1 MRALAGGD
9 GLIRN
14 IEFLLSV
21 RVTVLSE
28 RRAVTPYGMR
38 GGAPGAPGM
47 NLLNSNQ
54 LPHRLTVEVSPGDI
68 LRIETPGGG
77 AWAKPT

>member
-1 MRALAGGD
+1 M
-9 GLIRN
+9 IRK
-14 IEFLLSV
+14 IEFLSPM

-28 RRAVTPYGMR
+28 RRVVTPYGMR

-47 NLLNSNQ
+47 NLLNGNQ
-54 LPHRLTVEVSPGDI
+54 LPHLVTVEVSPVDI

-77 AWAKPT
+77 AWGKPT